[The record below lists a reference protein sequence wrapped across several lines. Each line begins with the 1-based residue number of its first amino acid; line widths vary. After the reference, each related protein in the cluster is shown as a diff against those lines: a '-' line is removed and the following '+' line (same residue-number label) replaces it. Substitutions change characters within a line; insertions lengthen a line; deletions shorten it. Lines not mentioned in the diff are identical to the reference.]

1 MNWKARKNHI
11 LDQIG
16 SLETLQE
23 SRLLNDDEQLVKAHL
38 AIEYDEVARNEEIF
52 WRQRSRVQWIKCGD
66 KNTKFFHRMAT
77 AHKRL
82 NTIDSLLIN
91 GELSSDPVAIKGPIV
106 DFYQDLY
113 KELENWRP
121 SLNLHEVQGIST
133 EERNNLERVFE
144 EKEVLAGIKMCAA
157 KKHLDQMAI
166 SWLSFKLSGKQ

>member
-1 MNWKARKNHI
+1 
-11 LDQIG
+11 
-16 SLETLQE
+16 LQE

-38 AIEYDEVARNEEIF
+38 AMEYEEVARNEEIF

-91 GELSSDPVAIKGPIV
+91 GELSSDLVAIKGSIV

-113 KELENWRP
+113 KESENWRP
-121 SLNLHEVQGIST
+121 YLNLYEEQGIST

-144 EKEVLAGIKMCAA
+144 EEEVLAGIKMCAA
-157 KKHLDQMAI
+157 EKAPGQDADIPQI
-166 SWLSFKLSGKQ
+166 SLSPQV